1 MQSDRVLVFDV
12 GGEYG
17 HFRKFNTT
25 TSPLTYSLPPRPAV
39 LGMIG
44 AILGIERET
53 GVGKYAEGGIPLAE
67 LLAPELAGIAVQ
79 LVHPTKKVTMA
90 FNLLNTKGKSS
101 FFNIANR
108 TQIEFELLKNP
119 KFRIFL
125 QWKNQE
131 LFDELESRLAK
142 RHSYFTVCLG
152 LSQFVAEVNLVGT
165 FVGRELN
172 VGQEHLSVV
181 SAVKMSLLDS
191 SEPLRFQS
199 EFKYVVDTFPVAM
212 NANRL
217 VQEYAEIIVE
227 AKGQPILARSK
238 HLYEVESMGNIQFL

>member
-1 MQSDRVLVFDV
+1 MQSDRILVFDV

-53 GVGKYAEGGIPLAE
+53 GVGKYDEGSIPLAE
-67 LLAPELAGIAVQ
+67 LLAPELAGVAVQ
-79 LVHPTKKVTMA
+79 LVHPTKKVQMA
-90 FNLLNTKGKSS
+90 FNLVNTKSS

-119 KFRIFL
+119 KFRVFL
-125 QWKNQE
+125 QWKNRE
-131 LFDELESRLAK
+131 LFDELENKLFK
-142 RHSYFTVCLG
+142 RHSHFTVCLG
-152 LSQFVAEVNLVGT
+152 LSQFAAEVNLVGT
-165 FVGRELN
+165 FGGRELTA
-172 VGQEHLSVV
+172 GQEHLPVI
-181 SAVKMSLLDS
+181 SALKMSLLDS
-191 SEPLRFQS
+191 SEPLHFQD

-212 NANRL
+212 NASRL

-227 AKGQPILARSK
+227 AAGRPIQAKSK
-238 HLYEVESMGNIQFL
+238 HLYEVESLGNIQFL